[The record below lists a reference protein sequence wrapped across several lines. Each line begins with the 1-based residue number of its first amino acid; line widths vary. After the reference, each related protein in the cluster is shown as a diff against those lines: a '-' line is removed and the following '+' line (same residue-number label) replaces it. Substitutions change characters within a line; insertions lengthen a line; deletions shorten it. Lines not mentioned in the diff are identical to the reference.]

1 MRKLLLAIILSP
13 TLLLAQ
19 TGGGGVYQ
27 VLNFPTSPRLA
38 VLNEPISIWDG
49 DVNMGMY
56 NPSLLNP
63 EMHSQLAL
71 NFVDYFADINMVSAT
86 YAFPFKEVGTVGVSI
101 TSLNL
106 GQFTETDFAANTL
119 GTFYANEQ
127 LLTAGFGKQL
137 TKRISVGA
145 NLKMLLSSLESYQS
159 FGLATD
165 LSATYFNTDNNLA
178 FSFLAQ
184 NLGRQITTYASQKE
198 PLPLEVKMGVS
209 KRLEHLPFRFSLGYN
224 HLEKWDLTYASE
236 STTTTDPLTGETI
249 INTPNFGQKMFRHF
263 VAAGELNIGKHIQLR
278 MGYDA
283 QRRHELKVDSFLG
296 MVGFSWGVGIKV
308 SHFYIN
314 YGRAT
319 YHLVGSPN
327 YFSVSTNLSKF
338 YKR

>member
-71 NFVDYFADINMVSAT
+71 NFVDYFVDINMVSAT

-106 GQFTETDFAANTL
+106 GQFTKTDFAANTL

-145 NLKMLLSSLESYQS
+145 NLKMLLSTLESYQS

-178 FSFLAQ
+178 FSVLAQ

-236 STTTTDPLTGETI
+236 NTTATDPLTGETI

-263 VAAGELNIGKHIQLR
+263 VAAGELSIGKHIQLR